1 MQDEF
6 QSFLR
11 RPEHQPMMEALQRKQ
26 IMRGVK
32 AQEIQ
37 HAKEFRAKVTTHLTI
52 FSSDDPI
59 MHASMRL
66 LRHQKP
72 LHAAW
77 HAGA

>member
-1 MQDEF
+1 
-6 QSFLR
+6 
-11 RPEHQPMMEALQRKQ
+11 MMEALQRKQ

-37 HAKEFRAKVTTHLTI
+37 HAKEFRAKVTTHPTI
-52 FSSDDPI
+52 SSSDDLI
-59 MHASMRL
+59 KHASVRL
-66 LRHQKP
+66 LLHQNP